1 MSGMTAIT
9 GTAPYIWLV
18 FFVPGAIIL
27 FVRSQL
33 TTGRLPPPSE
43 RLLSYLIVSAI
54 YLGLTLPFV
63 DYQPELGLSNLSS
76 LSWIFWLFVIPAV
89 VGIILAALWGRIHD
103 FLVKFG
109 LRLVHP
115 IPNAWEWTFSNVDKQ
130 WVLVTLIDGS
140 EVAGYL
146 GSESFIS
153 SDPSERDIYIEK
165 LFLIDSQTKE
175 WKESGSKGILIASGQ
190 VKTIEFW

>member
-1 MSGMTAIT
+1 MTAIT

-54 YLGLTLPFV
+54 YLALTLPFV

-76 LSWIFWLFVIPAV
+76 WSWIFWLFVIPAV
-89 VGIILAALWGRIHD
+89 VGVFLAALWGRIHD
-103 FLVKFG
+103 LLVKIG

-115 IPNAWEWTFSNVDKQ
+115 IPNAWDWKFSNVDDK

-146 GSESFIS
+146 GSKSFIS

-165 LFLIDSQTKE
+165 LFQIDSQTKE

-190 VKTIEFW
+190 VKTIEFWS

>member
-54 YLGLTLPFV
+54 YLALTLPFV

-76 LSWIFWLFVIPAV
+76 LSWIIWLFVIPAV
-89 VGIILAALWGRIHD
+89 VGIILAVLWGRIHD
-103 FLVKFG
+103 FLVKIG

-115 IPNAWEWTFSNVDKQ
+115 VPNAWEWKFSNVDNQ

-146 GSESFIS
+146 GSKSFIS
-153 SDPSERDIYIEK
+153 SDPSERDIYIH
-165 LFLIDSQTKE
+165 
-175 WKESGSKGILIASGQ
+175 
-190 VKTIEFW
+190 